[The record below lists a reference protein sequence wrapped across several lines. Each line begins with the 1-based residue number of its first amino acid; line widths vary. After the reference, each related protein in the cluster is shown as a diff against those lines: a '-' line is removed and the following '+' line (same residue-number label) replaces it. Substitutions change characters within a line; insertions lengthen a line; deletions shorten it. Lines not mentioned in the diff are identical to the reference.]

1 MRAAFIERYGKN
13 QTVRIGEQPEPR
25 AATGEALVSVHA
37 ASVNPID
44 FKLPTGAI
52 RALLPYRMP
61 LILGNDMAGVI
72 SALGADME
80 SFALG
85 DRVAARLNKKRI
97 GAFAGCV
104 SVPKAQLARIPEG
117 VGFESAAAV
126 ALAGLTA
133 WQCLSEVLQVKAG
146 QRVLIHAGSGGV
158 GHLAIQLARDLGAHV
173 TTTASAANHDWLK
186 RLGAQQCVDY
196 RVANFEQVCA
206 PFDAVLDTQGGS
218 ILRRSIGHTRRG
230 GRVVSIGDLPTP
242 AVAFE
247 FGKPWLAPVFFFLS
261 MAPKALALARGV
273 SYRYWFMR
281 EDGAQLQMLLDQVA
295 RGTLQVEITQ
305 RYTLDQTAQALAE
318 SASGRVRGKAVILPQ
333 QNAD

>member
-1 MRAAFIERYGKN
+1 MRAAFIERYGK
-13 QTVRIGEQPEPR
+13 TTPIRIGEQPEPKP
-25 AATGEALVSVHA
+25 AAGEALVSVHA

-52 RALLPYRMP
+52 SALLPYRMP

-72 SALGADME
+72 SALGAGMDG
-80 SFALG
+80 FAIG

-97 GAFAGCV
+97 GAFAD
-104 SVPKAQLARIPEG
+104 SATVPKAQLARIPAN
-117 VGFESAAAV
+117 VDFEKAAAV

-133 WQCLSEVLQVKAG
+133 WQCLTEALQLQAG

-158 GHLAIQLARDLGAHV
+158 GHLAIQLARGLGAHV

-186 RLGAQQCVDY
+186 RLGAQHCVDY
-196 RVANFEQVCA
+196 RKEQFERVCE
-206 PFDAVLDTQGGS
+206 PFDAVLDTQGGA
-218 ILRRSIGHTRRG
+218 ILRRSIRHTRRG

-247 FGKPWLAPVFFFLS
+247 FGKPWLAPVFLLIS
-261 MAPKALALARGV
+261 LAPKSLAVARGV

-281 EDGAQLQMLLDQVA
+281 EDGTQLQMLLDKLA
-295 RGTLQVEITQ
+295 SGALEVEITE
-305 RYTLDQTAQALAE
+305 RYPLEQTAAALAQ
-318 SASGRVRGKAVILPQ
+318 SASGRVRGKAMILPQ
-333 QNAD
+333 GLTP